1 MRKFVFKTALLSLV
15 CFSFMLF
22 PQAQQ
27 RQMREPGMEETL
39 LHKDYRPRSIFK
51 TPQTEALKA
60 RYSAIDMHMHAPRAR
75 GREDFDMEAEA
86 KAILENMDACGV
98 EKTIL
103 FSGTGET
110 FDEVAAAF
118 GKYPDRFELWCGLD
132 FSGDV
137 PASTIAELERCV
149 KMGARG
155 VGEIS
160 DKGAGLRGATP
171 PMHIDDPRMDPI
183 LEKMAELDLPI
194 NHHSGDPKWMYEPMD
209 EHNDLLF
216 EALYFRLDNKEGI
229 LNQDELR
236 ACTERA
242 LQKHPRTKFV
252 LCHFMNRSYDLNQL
266 GEILDKYSNVWADVS
281 QRESYVAAIPRFA
294 KQFIEKYADRIV
306 WGTDQGYSLSMYRNT
321 FHIWQTLD
329 EHFYAWDVSNT
340 PYPLSGVGLS
350 DATLKKF
357 YRDNALAILK
367 KD

>member
-1 MRKFVFKTALLSLV
+1 MKKLLLKVFLFSLV
-15 CFSFMLF
+15 CFSVLLF
-22 PQAQQ
+22 IQAQQ
-27 RQMREPGMEETL
+27 RAMREPGMEQTL
-39 LHKDYRPRSIFK
+39 LLKDYRPKSIFV

-60 RYSAIDMHMHAPRAR
+60 KYPAIDMHMHAPR
-75 GREDFDMEAEA
+75 GNVDMEAECA
-86 KAILENMDACGV
+86 AILKNMDECGV

-110 FDEVAAAF
+110 FNKVAAAF
-118 GKYPDRFELWCGLD
+118 GKYPDRFELWCGFD
-132 FSGDV
+132 FSGRIPED
-137 PASTIAELERCV
+137 TIAEIERCV
-149 KMGARG
+149 KLGARG
-155 VGEIS
+155 IGEIS
-160 DKGAGLRGATP
+160 DKGSGLRGATP
-171 PMHIDDPRMDPI
+171 TMHIDDPRMDPI
-183 LEKMAELDLPI
+183 LEKLADLDLPI

-209 EHNDLLF
+209 VHNDLMF

-229 LNQDELR
+229 LNLDQLKE
-236 ACTERA
+236 CTERA

-252 LCHFMNRSYDLNQL
+252 VCHFMNRSYDLNQL
-266 GEILDKYSNVWADVS
+266 GEMLDKYPNLWADVS
-281 QRESYVAAIPRFA
+281 QRESYVATIPRFA

-340 PYPLSGVGLS
+340 PYSLSGVGLS

-357 YRDNALAILK
+357 YRDNALKVLK